1 MRMKAKDGETE
12 TESASRNQICK
23 VLVINTPGL
32 ANKGSEAV
40 VIGAISCIEKSVPRV
55 DVTFLSHHYE
65 ADKKAFSRI
74 AEVSSLRFRVKK
86 HPWYREFSSKPLTA
100 IYSGIRCSFSLPYC
114 ALCRIARKFGL
125 EPRNVFHE
133 CDLIIDLNVD
143 SLNEYYQGAFAP
155 IFVLLTMLHGAVAG
169 KPIVVCAASIAPFKR
184 RILRFLLRTV
194 LDRTQLITVREKFS
208 LEHLQALSVVKPRVH
223 LTADLAFLL
232 EPCSTERVDVI
243 MRREDI
249 LGCERPLIG
258 IAVAPKSRFARPESY
273 LRLMAESSDGLVRQL
288 NATLVYIPNSFQA
301 GVRSDS
307 STIQEIYQKVETKRK
322 VRVVRGEYTAEELKG
337 IISRCDLFVSARF
350 HPLVASTSMAIP
362 SVGLVGYHRHKWNG
376 VIGEM
381 MEQQEYL
388 INMDEFDDYDALQA
402 LLISKVCHA
411 WRNRDSVR
419 EKLTERAELAK
430 ELALHNGGLI
440 RNLIDGLQ

>member
-1 MRMKAKDGETE
+1 MKVNDVGSETG
-12 TESASRNQICK
+12 SGSRNHISK

-40 VIGAISCIEKSVPRV
+40 VIGAISCIEKSIPQA
-55 DVTFLSHHYE
+55 DVTFLCHHYE
-65 ADKKAFSRI
+65 ADKEAFSRI
-74 AEVSSLRFRVKK
+74 ADVSSLRFRVKR

-100 IYSGIRCSFSLPYC
+100 ICSGIRCSFSLPYC
-114 ALCRIARKFGL
+114 ALCRIAPKFGL
-125 EPRNVFHE
+125 KPRNVFQE

-169 KPIVVCAASIAPFKR
+169 KPIVVCAASIAPFRR

-194 LDRTQLITVREKFS
+194 LNRTQLITVREKFS
-208 LEHLQALSVVKPRVH
+208 LEHLQASGVVKPRMH

-243 MRREDI
+243 MKCEDI

-258 IAVAPKSRFARPESY
+258 VAVAHKSLFARPENY
-273 LRLMAESSDGLVRQL
+273 VRLIAQASDGLVRQL
-288 NATLVYIPNSFQA
+288 DATLVYISNSFQA
-301 GVRSDS
+301 GARNDI
-307 STIQEIYQKVETKRK
+307 STIQEIYQRVKAKRK
-322 VRVVRGEYTAEELKG
+322 VKLIRGEYTAEELKG
-337 IISRCDLFVSARF
+337 IISRCDLFVSTRF

-362 SVGLVGYHRHKWNG
+362 SVGLVGYHSYKWNG